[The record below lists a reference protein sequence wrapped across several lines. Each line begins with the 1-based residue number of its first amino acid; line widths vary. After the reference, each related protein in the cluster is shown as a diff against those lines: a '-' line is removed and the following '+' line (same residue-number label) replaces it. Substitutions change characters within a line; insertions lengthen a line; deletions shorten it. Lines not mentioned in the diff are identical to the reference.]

1 MKAKIKQFKE
11 IWNNKI
17 YHSIIIL
24 GFYAIF
30 FLFIF
35 LFLSFNKTQPKVYEK
50 NIDSLSLYENM
61 KSYDYKL
68 SYTKDI
74 NKTVT
79 GTYCNNNYYFVIDS
93 DIYKYSNNMLY
104 KNNTTINRND
114 LFLDILRFNN
124 TDIYN
129 LIKKSILNETIT
141 YSNYKKQIY
150 TITSNEYYNWY
161 NNTTSNLE
169 NILIT
174 LTIEKNYITKIEL
187 EKTNDF
193 KLEIVYENIN
203 QVKKVDE

>member
-1 MKAKIKQFKE
+1 
-11 IWNNKI
+11 
-17 YHSIIIL
+17 
-24 GFYAIF
+24 
-30 FLFIF
+30 
-35 LFLSFNKTQPKVYEK
+35 
-50 NIDSLSLYENM
+50 
-61 KSYDYKL
+61 
-68 SYTKDI
+68 
-74 NKTVT
+74 
-79 GTYCNNNYYFVIDS
+79 
-93 DIYKYSNNMLY
+93 MLY

>member
-50 NIDSLSLYENM
+50 NIDLLSLYENM

-79 GTYCNNNYYFVIDS
+79 GTYYNNNYYFVIDS

-104 KNNTTINRND
+104 KNNTAINRND